1 MKKVNARHCAAHYS
15 SLPPAD
21 SSAPRRLFLQPHVFL
36 CRGTRHWVILDVN
49 RDKYLCVERRQF
61 EALGPSLE
69 GWEEST
75 RSGGRG
81 ATAASGVADALAN
94 DLLSLGILSER
105 ATDAKDALPTAYPL
119 PTEAIDPDFPAPSRS
134 SSCIHGGTFFAS
146 SARASR
152 ELRGQP
158 FQLTVESVR
167 ARKSRNVD
175 RAGPPDPERARS
187 LVSVFD
193 HLRWYYPRPY
203 LCLFDSLAL
212 IHFLARFRVFPDW
225 VFGVTADPFEA
236 HCWVQT
242 GGVVLNDTVER
253 VSAFTP
259 IMSI

>member
-1 MKKVNARHCAAHYS
+1 VKKVNARHCAAHYS
-15 SLPPAD
+15 SLRPAD
-21 SSAPRRLFLQPHVFL
+21 SSVPRRLFLQPHVFL
-36 CRGTRHWVILDVN
+36 CRGKRHWVILDVN

-75 RSGGRG
+75 GPGGHG
-81 ATAASGVADALAN
+81 AATASEVAGALAS
-94 DLLSLGILSER
+94 DLLGLGILSER
-105 ATDAKDALPTAYPL
+105 AADAKDALPTAYPL

-134 SSCIHGGTFFAS
+134 SSCIHAGTFFAS

-152 ELRGQP
+152 ELRRQP
-158 FQLTVESVR
+158 LQLTVESVR
-167 ARKSRNVD
+167 ARKSRNVG
-175 RAGPPDPERARS
+175 RAGPPDFERARS

-193 HLRWYYPRPY
+193 RLRLYYPRSY

-236 HCWVQT
+236 HCWVQA
-242 GGVVLNDTVER
+242 GSVVLNDTVER

-259 IMSI
+259 IMYI